1 MKLAICAKVVPAAR
15 HSRRVDPDSGRM
27 VRDAG
32 TLSELDRHA
41 VEEALQ
47 LRGRI
52 EVEEIVIISMAPAAS
67 VAAVRDALAMG
78 VDRAIVVA
86 DDAIRGSDMLA
97 TSRVLAKVLERETPD
112 LVLFGPQG
120 EESTGA
126 MLWAAVAARLHL
138 PVLAQADA
146 VLVEGAEVRATRQT
160 ETGYETVAA
169 EMPCVV
175 GVTGSIN
182 QPRLVPVKGK
192 ITARNK
198 PLELIGLADLG
209 LAPDQVGEAGSG
221 TTVISVGPPPSRG
234 EPQVLKDEDDLAE
247 QIYAFLRQKALVG

>member
-1 MKLAICAKVVPAAR
+1 MKVAICAKVVPAAR
-15 HSRRVDPDSGRM
+15 HRRRIDPDSGRL

-41 VEEALQ
+41 IEEGLRLRDRVDVEELM
-47 LRGRI
+47 
-52 EVEEIVIISMAPAAS
+52 IVSIAPSAA

-78 VDRAIVVA
+78 VDRAVVVA
-86 DDAIRGSDMLA
+86 DDAIAGSDLLA
-97 TSRVLAKVLERETPD
+97 TGRVLAKVLEREAPD

-126 MLWAAVAARLHL
+126 MMWAAVAGRLGL
-138 PVLAQADA
+138 PVLGQADEVA
-146 VLVEGAEVRATRQT
+146 VEGGEVRVTRQT
-160 ETGYETVAA
+160 ETGYETVTAP
-169 EMPCVV
+169 MPCVI

-198 PLELIGLADLG
+198 PLELIGLAALG
-209 LAPDQVGEAGSG
+209 LDPAEVGPAGSG
-221 TTVISVGPPPSRG
+221 TTVISVGEPPTRG
-234 EPQVLKDEDDLAE
+234 EPRVLKDEDDLVE
-247 QIYAFLRQKALVG
+247 QIYDFLSSKALIG